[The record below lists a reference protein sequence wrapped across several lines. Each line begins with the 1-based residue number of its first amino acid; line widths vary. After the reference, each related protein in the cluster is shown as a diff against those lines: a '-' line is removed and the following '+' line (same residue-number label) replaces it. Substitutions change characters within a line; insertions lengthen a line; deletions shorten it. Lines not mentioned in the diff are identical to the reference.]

1 MQSYGEADNGQELQ
15 GGPQVY
21 ARKKKKNH
29 LCKSNKWQTALDST
43 STGEKEREGAERESM
58 IEVELQHQRV
68 GGGEVPDTAARTCQM
83 GLGHKFHYKASK
95 ACLRWDNSTIRY
107 PAIKQ
112 DNLRVS
118 NI

>member
-1 MQSYGEADNGQELQ
+1 M
-15 GGPQVY
+15 
-21 ARKKKKNH
+21 
-29 LCKSNKWQTALDST
+29 CKSNKWQTALDST
-43 STGEKEREGAERESM
+43 STGERERGDKEMAERESM

-68 GGGEVPDTAARTCQM
+68 GGGEGPDTAARTCQM

-95 ACLRWDNSTIRY
+95 ACLRWDNSTPQY

-112 DNLRVS
+112 IKRKTVS